1 MNEFVEVFKLISPTA
16 LPLVVVILGVFWIY
30 RKTQN
35 IEQARKLTKAERDT
49 DSQNMHD
56 ELLKHRF
63 EITNLKDIVSLHKD
77 RLESIDKQ
85 LGIVNQELVRLNLQ
99 VEHLTEALKEQN
111 LILKETIQNA
121 RASNDPR

>member
-1 MNEFVEVFKLISPTA
+1 MSEFVEVFKLLSPSA
-16 LPLVVVILGVFWIY
+16 LPLVVVLLGGFWIY

-35 IEQARKLTKAERDT
+35 IEHARKATKIERDN

-121 RASNDPR
+121 RASSDPR